1 MYPPPRRRRKKHS
14 SLPALTVML
23 VLVLAGL
30 VILAVSLGTSQS
42 PAGPSD
48 PSTPSTTQSEPTNP
62 PTTAVPPTTTVPPTT
77 VPPVVKEASF
87 TLSAMG
93 DMLMHAPVFN
103 SCRNSDGSYNFDSIF
118 RYLTGHIQSADY
130 AAGNLETT
138 LAGSDFKHYNGNIG
152 YSGYPQFNCPDSII
166 DGMKNAGFD
175 MVLTANNH
183 SYDTH
188 TVGLNRTLEVI
199 ADQRLQYL
207 GTKSDAE
214 EADYMI
220 VERNGIKLALACYT
234 YEDNADPNIVAPN
247 GHTMTTE
254 DAALIN
260 TFNYN
265 ELDTFYGEIT
275 DSLRDADQL
284 GADAF
289 VLFVHWGY
297 EYQTTQ
303 APIQSEMA
311 QALCD
316 LGVDVIIGGH
326 PHVVQ
331 PVELLTSTV
340 DETQKTVCIYS
351 MGNAISNQ
359 RLGNLSSV
367 STAHTED
374 GILFSVTFTRYSDGT
389 VILESAECLPTWV
402 NLGTNPSTGRWEYN
416 ILPLDKEITDWK
428 TQFDLN
434 DTGLKKC
441 NESYDRTMAIVGEGM
456 TTVNEYLAQ
465 NTATVE
471 TQLGV
476 Q

>member
-1 MYPPPRRRRKKHS
+1 M
-14 SLPALTVML
+14 
-23 VLVLAGL
+23 
-30 VILAVSLGTSQS
+30 
-42 PAGPSD
+42 
-48 PSTPSTTQSEPTNP
+48 
-62 PTTAVPPTTTVPPTT
+62 
-77 VPPVVKEASF
+77 
-87 TLSAMG
+87 
-93 DMLMHAPVFN
+93 
-103 SCRNSDGSYNFDSIF
+103 
-118 RYLTGHIQSADY
+118 
-130 AAGNLETT
+130 
-138 LAGSDFKHYNGNIG
+138 
-152 YSGYPQFNCPDSII
+152 
-166 DGMKNAGFD
+166 
-175 MVLTANNH
+175 
-183 SYDTH
+183 
-188 TVGLNRTLEVI
+188 NRTLEII
-199 ADQRLQYL
+199 ADRGLQYL
-207 GTKSDAE
+207 GTKTDAE
-214 EADYMI
+214 EADYII

-247 GHTMTTE
+247 GHTMTAE

-265 ELDTFYGEIT
+265 ELDTFYGKIT
-275 DSLRDADQL
+275 ASMEDAEQF

-289 VLFVHWGY
+289 VLLIHWGA
-297 EYQTTQ
+297 EYQTTHNSY
-303 APIQSEMA
+303 QSQIA

-340 DETQKTVCIYS
+340 DESHKTVCLYS
-351 MGNAISNQ
+351 MGNAVSNQ
-359 RLGNLSSV
+359 RLGNISYV
-367 STAHTED
+367 NTAHTED

-402 NLGTNPSTGRWEYN
+402 NLGTNPSTGKWEYN

-456 TTVNEYLAQ
+456 TAVSEYLAQ
-465 NTATVE
+465 NTAAVE
-471 TQLGV
+471 AQLGV

>member
-1 MYPPPRRRRKKHS
+1 MYPPPRRRRKKRS
-14 SLPALTVML
+14 SFPALIVLLIL
-23 VLVLAGL
+23 VLVGL
-30 VILAVSLGTSQS
+30 IILAVSLGNAQP
-42 PAGPSD
+42 PAGPTDQSIPTTTLSD
-48 PSTPSTTQSEPTNP
+48 PTEP

-77 VPPVVKEASF
+77 EPPVVKEASF

-103 SCRNSDGSYNFDSIF
+103 SCWNSNGTYDFESVF
-118 RYLTGHIQSADY
+118 RYLAGHIQSADY
-130 AAGNLETT
+130 ATANLETT
-138 LAGSDFKHYNGNIG
+138 LAGSDFKHYNGNVG
-152 YSGYPQFNCPDSII
+152 YSGYPQFNCPDGII

-183 SYDTH
+183 SYDTR
-188 TVGLNRTLEVI
+188 TIGLNRTLEVI
-199 ADQRLQYL
+199 ADRGLQYL
-207 GTKSDAE
+207 GTKADAE
-214 EADYMI
+214 EADYLI
-220 VERNGIKLALACYT
+220 VERNGIRLALACYT

-247 GHTMTTE
+247 GHTMTPE

-260 TFNYN
+260 TFNYS
-265 ELDTFYGEIT
+265 ELDTFYTKIT
-275 DSLRDADQL
+275 DSMDDAEQF

-289 VLFVHWGY
+289 VLLIHWGA
-297 EYQTTQ
+297 EYQTTHNSY
-303 APIQSEMA
+303 QSQMA

-340 DETQKTVCIYS
+340 DESHKTVCLYS
-351 MGNAISNQ
+351 MGNAVSNQ
-359 RLGNLSSV
+359 RLGNISYV

-402 NLGTNPSTGRWEYN
+402 NLGTNPSTGKWEYN

-428 TQFDLN
+428 TQFDLT

-441 NESYDRTMAIVGEGM
+441 NESYDRTVAIIGEGM
-456 TTVNEYLAQ
+456 NAVNEYLAQ
-465 NTATVE
+465 NTAAVE
-471 TQLGV
+471 AQLGV

>member
-1 MYPPPRRRRKKHS
+1 MYPPPRRRRKKDHS
-14 SLPALTVML
+14 GLIVLIALLIL
-23 VLVLAGL
+23 VLIGL
-30 VILAVSLGTSQS
+30 IILAVTLGTSQS
-42 PAGPSD
+42 PTGPSD
-48 PSTPSTTQSEPTNP
+48 QSTPTTTHPDPTNP
-62 PTTAVPPTTTVPPTT
+62 PTTTIPPTTIPPTT
-77 VPPVVKEASF
+77 APPVVKEASF

-93 DMLMHAPVFN
+93 DMLMHSPIFN
-103 SCRNSDGSYNFDSIF
+103 ACYQSDGTYNFDSLF

-138 LAGSDFKHYNGNIG
+138 LAGLDNGYA
-152 YSGYPQFNCPDSII
+152 YSGYPNFNCPDGII
-166 DGMKNAGFD
+166 DGMKTAGFD

-183 SYDTH
+183 SYDTR
-188 TVGLNRTLEVI
+188 TIGMSRTLEVI
-199 ADQRLQYL
+199 ADRGLQHL
-207 GTKSDAE
+207 GTKTDAE
-214 EADYMI
+214 EADYLI

-247 GHTMTTE
+247 GHTMTSE

-260 TFNYN
+260 SFNYTNLDVFYDEISDSMN
-265 ELDTFYGEIT
+265 E
-275 DSLRDADQL
+275 ADLQ

-297 EYQTTQ
+297 EYQTVQ
-303 APIQSEMA
+303 ASFQSEMA

-340 DETQKTVCIYS
+340 DETQKTVCLYS

-359 RLGNLSSV
+359 RLGKISYVN
-367 STAHTED
+367 TAHTED
-374 GILFSVTFTRYSDGT
+374 GVLFSITFTRYSDGT

-402 NLGTNPSTGRWEYN
+402 NLGTNPSTGKWEYN

-428 TQFDLN
+428 TQFDLS

-441 NESYDRTMAIVGEGM
+441 NESYDRTVAIVGEGM
-456 TTVNEYLAQ
+456 TAVNEYLAQ
-465 NTATVE
+465 NTAAVE
-471 TQLGV
+471 AQLGV

>member
-1 MYPPPRRRRKKHS
+1 MYPPPRRRRKKDHS
-14 SLPALTVML
+14 RLILLIALLIL
-23 VLVLAGL
+23 VLIGL
-30 VILAVSLGTSQS
+30 IILAVTLGTSQ
-42 PAGPSD
+42 PPTGPSD
-48 PSTPSTTQSEPTNP
+48 QSTPTTTHPDPTNP
-62 PTTAVPPTTTVPPTT
+62 PTTTIPPTTIPPTTT
-77 VPPVVKEASF
+77 PPVVKEASF

-93 DMLMHAPVFN
+93 DMLMHSPIFN
-103 SCRNSDGSYNFDSIF
+103 ACYQSDGTYNFDSLF

-138 LAGSDFKHYNGNIG
+138 LAGLDNGYA
-152 YSGYPQFNCPDSII
+152 YSGYPNFNCPDGII
-166 DGMKNAGFD
+166 DGMKTAGFD

-183 SYDTH
+183 SYDTR
-188 TVGLNRTLEVI
+188 TIGMSRTLEVI
-199 ADQRLQYL
+199 ADRGLQHL
-207 GTKSDAE
+207 GTKTDAE
-214 EADYMI
+214 EADYLI

-247 GHTMTTE
+247 GHTMTSE

-260 TFNYN
+260 SFNYTNLDVFYDEISDSMN
-265 ELDTFYGEIT
+265 E
-275 DSLRDADQL
+275 ADLQ

-297 EYQTTQ
+297 EYQTVQ
-303 APIQSEMA
+303 ASFQSEMA

-340 DETQKTVCIYS
+340 DETQKTVCLYS

-359 RLGNLSSV
+359 RLGNISYV
-367 STAHTED
+367 NTAHTED
-374 GILFSVTFTRYSDGT
+374 GVLFSITFTRYSDGT

-402 NLGTNPSTGRWEYN
+402 NLGTNPSTGKWEYN

-428 TQFDLN
+428 TQFDLS

-441 NESYDRTMAIVGEGM
+441 NESYDRTVAIVGEGM
-456 TTVNEYLAQ
+456 TAVNEYLAQ
-465 NTATVE
+465 NTAAVE
-471 TQLGV
+471 AQLGV